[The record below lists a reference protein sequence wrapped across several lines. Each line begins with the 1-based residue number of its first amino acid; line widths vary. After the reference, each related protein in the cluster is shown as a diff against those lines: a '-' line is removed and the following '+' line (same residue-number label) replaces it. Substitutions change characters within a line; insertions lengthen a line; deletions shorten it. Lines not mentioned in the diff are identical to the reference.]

1 MTSKNNVKNI
11 CEIIGWV
18 SLKTQEN
25 TMRALSDTMM
35 TTLFMEPLEH
45 MDRLVA
51 HIVYESHGYGVP
63 PCTERDVKSCPYM
76 ERGLRRLS

>member
-1 MTSKNNVKNI
+1 
-11 CEIIGWV
+11 
-18 SLKTQEN
+18 
-25 TMRALSDTMM
+25 MRALSDTMM

-63 PCTERDVKSCPYM
+63 PCTERGMSNRVRTWR
-76 ERGLRRLS
+76 EG